1 MRLYTWVRLHI
12 AVWEAQEE
20 EAVISSQGNDCPL
33 PSFDE
38 RMVTV
43 TRPDLEGLLQSV
55 TATLMKTA
63 GLTFGLYSQIPFL
76 PSPEGGV
83 HRTSPWILL
92 L

>member
-1 MRLYTWVRLHI
+1 MRLYTRARLHI

-20 EAVISSQGNDCPL
+20 EAVISSQGHDCPL

-38 RMVTV
+38 RMVTI

-63 GLTFGLYSQIPFL
+63 GLTFGLYSQIAFL
-76 PSPEGGV
+76 PGPEGGV
-83 HRTSPWILL
+83 HRTNPWILL